1 MNRFTST
8 FVLTFLTGGS
18 GWALDI
24 GFCGSD
30 VPPGQVGVLQADLTC
45 SSTQTG
51 VGLEELA
58 TLQMNGHSISGAGIG
73 VFCFRGCTVQ
83 GPGEIIGATNFGI
96 VTSTNPRPRVL
107 VEDVTIRDG
116 AGSAIAFGAPGSLDL
131 RNVTVTNNGGGV
143 IATNAGRIRGTNVII
158 TNNASVGAQARRLRF
173 TGLTLQGNGAPGLL
187 SFRGGVHLADSTLSG
202 NNSGMGDLDLATR
215 RRPGVYNT
223 TCGRSARV
231 PDPPVIPAPTDPSWG
246 VCTSD

>member
-1 MNRFTST
+1 MNRFASA
-8 FVLTFLTGGS
+8 FILTFLTGGS

-24 GFCGSD
+24 ASCGAD

-45 SSTQTG
+45 ASTTTA
-51 VGLEELA
+51 VVLEEVA
-58 TLQMNGHSISGAGIG
+58 TLQMNGHSISGAGTG
-73 VFCFRGCTVQ
+73 VFCNSRCTVQ
-83 GPGEIIGATNFGI
+83 GPGGIVGATNFGI

-116 AGSAIAFGAPGSLDL
+116 AGSAIAFGQPGSLDL
-131 RNVTVTNNGGGV
+131 RNVTVANNGAGV
-143 IATNAGRIRGTNVII
+143 AATNAGRIRGTNVVV
-158 TNNASVGAQARRLRF
+158 TNNANGGVQARRLRF

-187 SFRGGVHLADSTLSG
+187 TFKGGVHLVDSTLTG

-215 RRPGVYNT
+215 RRPGLYNT

-231 PDPPVIPAPTDPSWG
+231 PDPPAIPAPTDPSWG
-246 VCTSD
+246 VCTND

>member
-1 MNRFTST
+1 
-8 FVLTFLTGGS
+8 
-18 GWALDI
+18 
-24 GFCGSD
+24 
-30 VPPGQVGVLQADLTC
+30 LQADLTC
-45 SSTQTG
+45 ASTITA
-51 VGLEELA
+51 VELEDLA

-116 AGSAIAFGAPGSLDL
+116 ARSAIAFGAPGSLDL

-173 TGLTLQGNGAPGLL
+173 TGLTLQGNGAPGLI
-187 SFRGGVHLADSTLSG
+187 SFRGGVHLAGSTLSG